1 MNRKQIKFVLNLVC
15 PANLILIKVRIQFAE
30 FSGVMNWGKG
40 WKSIE
45 SVDLPHFFCLP
56 TRHVSVCGFFFGHL
70 SPIFGNEFFALLGS
84 LCRQKMSASFISH
97 LIIEHSWTFS
107 SVSCRYC
114 ILLESPSIF
123 RGFFRGVLQ
132 KSKTLVISQLL
143 VAQKCQ
149 NIFASNSFAF
159 PNFVLV
165 FVFVLFFYSAFYFP
179 LHWIRECVQ
188 VGQKPGDGEQGDK
201 G

>member
-1 MNRKQIKFVLNLVC
+1 MNHKQIKFVLNLVC

-30 FSGVMNWGKG
+30 FSGVMNCGKG

-70 SPIFGNEFFALLGS
+70 SPIFGNEFFALPGS

-123 RGFFRGVLQ
+123 RGFLSRRSP
-132 KSKTLVISQLL
+132 KE
-143 VAQKCQ
+143 Q
-149 NIFASNSFAF
+149 NSRN
-159 PNFVLV
+159 
-165 FVFVLFFYSAFYFP
+165 
-179 LHWIRECVQ
+179 
-188 VGQKPGDGEQGDK
+188 
-201 G
+201 

>member
-1 MNRKQIKFVLNLVC
+1 M
-15 PANLILIKVRIQFAE
+15 
-30 FSGVMNWGKG
+30 
-40 WKSIE
+40 
-45 SVDLPHFFCLP
+45 
-56 TRHVSVCGFFFGHL
+56 SVCGFFFGHL
-70 SPIFGNEFFALLGS
+70 SPIFGNEFFALPGS

-159 PNFVLV
+159 PNFILV
-165 FVFVLFFYSAFYFP
+165 FVFLIFFYSAFYFP
-179 LHWIRECVQ
+179 LHWIRECVH

-201 G
+201 GINNYRCAYNTITFSKLWSHSILKHGIKI

>member
-1 MNRKQIKFVLNLVC
+1 MGSWTVGKGGNRLNLWICHIFFAC
-15 PANLILIKVRIQFAE
+15 PLVT
-30 FSGVMNWGKG
+30 
-40 WKSIE
+40 
-45 SVDLPHFFCLP
+45 CLC
-56 TRHVSVCGFFFGHL
+56 VVFFFGHL

-132 KSKTLVISQLL
+132 KSKTLAISQLL
-143 VAQKCQ
+143 VAPKCQ

-188 VGQKPGDGEQGDK
+188 VGQKPGDGEQGR